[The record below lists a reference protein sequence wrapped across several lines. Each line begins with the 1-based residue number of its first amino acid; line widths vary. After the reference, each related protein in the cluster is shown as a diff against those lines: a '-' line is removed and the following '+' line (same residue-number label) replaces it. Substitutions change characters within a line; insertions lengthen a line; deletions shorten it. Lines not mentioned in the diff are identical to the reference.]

1 MHANRGIVYVIDDD
15 PSVRCGLT
23 DLLRTAGWTVES
35 FAAARE
41 FLDSVTSDGMGCIVL
56 DVSMP
61 DMTGPELHDELRA
74 HGSTL
79 PIVYLSGHGTLSIG
93 VEAMRHGAYDF
104 LEKPVDEAALLSAVE
119 AAIARRRLACSEENH
134 RNDIRQRVARLSPR
148 EREVMDNVI
157 RGRLNK
163 QIASDLDIGVKTVKV
178 HRSRVMSKMRVRSV
192 AELVHLCDAIGLGQ
206 QDDPESA

>member
-1 MHANRGIVYVIDDD
+1 MRANRGTVYVVDDD
-15 PSVRCGLT
+15 PSVRRGLT
-23 DLLRTAGWTVES
+23 DLLQAAGWTVES

-41 FLDSVTSDGMGCIVL
+41 FLDSVTCDGMGCIVL

-74 HGSTL
+74 CGRTL
-79 PIVYLSGHGTLSIG
+79 PIVYLSGHGTVSIG

-104 LEKPVDEAALLSAVE
+104 LEKPVDEAALLSVVE
-119 AAIARRRLACSEENH
+119 AAIARRQQACSEENH
-134 RNDIRQRVARLSPR
+134 LNDIRQRVTRLSPR
-148 EREVMDNVI
+148 ERQVMDNVI

-163 QIASDLDIGVKTVKV
+163 QIACDLDIGVKTVKV
-178 HRSRVMSKMRVRSV
+178 HRSRVMSKMKVRSV

-206 QDDPESA
+206 QNESDSV